1 VGFAFICVPLFD
13 LLKES
18 DAEIRKKK
26 YRKILWTT
34 STEAAFQELK
44 DRLTAGPILLQPD
57 TTRAFVVETD
67 ASEWAIG
74 VVLLQTHPKTG
85 RLHPVAYDGRKLS
98 PAEINYPVHEKELLA
113 IKYALQTW
121 RIYID
126 NGHTTIVYTD
136 HESLKYLATM
146 RNPTKRL
153 ARWIE
158 EFGEYN
164 ISIQY
169 RKGSE
174 NTVPDAISRRPD
186 FMGEGPRNR
195 AAIVA
200 AIRGFDEDEWATH
213 MTAFLADGVVPPQDF
228 QEDIYEHKDEFA
240 VDNEGN
246 LLHTTE
252 DGHSPYIPQAFRA
265 DLLERMH
272 TDCGH
277 LGYPGLQGVMIGRG

>member
-1 VGFAFICVPLFD
+1 MN
-13 LLKES
+13 
-18 DAEIRKKK
+18 
-26 YRKILWTT
+26 TT
-34 STEAAFQELK
+34 K
-44 DRLTAGPILLQPD
+44 P
-57 TTRAFVVETD
+57 FVIDTD

-74 VVLLQTHPKTG
+74 IVLLQAHPETR

-126 NGHTTIVYTD
+126 NGHTTTIYTD

-164 ISIQY
+164 LSIQY

-174 NTVPDAISRRPD
+174 NAVPNIISRRPD
-186 FMGEGPRNR
+186 FIGEGSRNR
-195 AAIVA
+195 AVIIV
-200 AIRGFDEDEWATH
+200 AIRGFD
-213 MTAFLADGVVPPQDF
+213 
-228 QEDIYEHKDEFA
+228 KDE
-240 VDNEGN
+240 
-246 LLHTTE
+246 
-252 DGHSPYIPQAFRA
+252 
-265 DLLERMH
+265 
-272 TDCGH
+272 
-277 LGYPGLQGVMIGRG
+277 